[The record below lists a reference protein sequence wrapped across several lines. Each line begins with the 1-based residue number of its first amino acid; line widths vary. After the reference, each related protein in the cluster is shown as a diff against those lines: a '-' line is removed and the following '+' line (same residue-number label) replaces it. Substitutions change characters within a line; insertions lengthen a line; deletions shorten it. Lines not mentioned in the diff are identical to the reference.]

1 MFIMAA
7 ERAKDEAIEPVEPE
21 RADEDELSTKE
32 MEGVS
37 GGYDPA
43 NTNQNS
49 NWASH
54 HSGGD
59 GSGSHYGE

>member
-1 MFIMAA
+1 MAA
-7 ERAKDEAIEPVEPE
+7 EQAKDATVEPIEAE
-21 RADEDELSTKE
+21 RSNEDELSTE
-32 MEGVS
+32 ELEGVS
-37 GGYDPA
+37 GGSYNAA

-54 HSGGD
+54 HTGGD